1 MMQVLIDLA
10 EVCALAFL
18 LYVVNKLCDH
28 AVKTDA
34 LLRER
39 GIKKY

>member
-1 MMQVLIDLA
+1 MLLVVDFL
-10 EVCALAFL
+10 EVCALGFL

-34 LLRER
+34 ILRER
-39 GIKKY
+39 GLKKY